1 MSSTAVPILQMPDPR
16 GSAVIGKS
24 VTIKGQIIS
33 EEDLTIDGEVDGSV
47 DVQEH
52 RLTVDPS
59 GRLRADVRAREIVVV
74 GSIEGNVE
82 ATERIDI
89 KKHASI
95 IGDLKAARIA
105 IEDGAHMKGTI
116 ETNRVEPSLSIPK
129 VGGGIPIGNR

>member
-1 MSSTAVPILQMPDPR
+1 MSSTAVPILQMPDPH

-74 GSIEGNVE
+74 GSIEGTVE

-89 KKHASI
+89 KKHASV

-116 ETNRVEPSLSIPK
+116 QTNGVEPSLSIPK